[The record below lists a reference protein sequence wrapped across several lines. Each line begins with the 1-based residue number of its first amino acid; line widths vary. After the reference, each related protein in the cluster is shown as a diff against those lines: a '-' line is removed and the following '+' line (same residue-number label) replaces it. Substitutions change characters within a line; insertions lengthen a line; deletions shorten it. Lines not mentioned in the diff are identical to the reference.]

1 LEILAKE
8 LPKLRLLI
16 EELLETL
23 EVLGDKEL
31 MKSLKASEEDVRQ
44 GRLID
49 FDELLRELGLDEQ
62 EI

>member
-1 LEILAKE
+1 MEILAKE